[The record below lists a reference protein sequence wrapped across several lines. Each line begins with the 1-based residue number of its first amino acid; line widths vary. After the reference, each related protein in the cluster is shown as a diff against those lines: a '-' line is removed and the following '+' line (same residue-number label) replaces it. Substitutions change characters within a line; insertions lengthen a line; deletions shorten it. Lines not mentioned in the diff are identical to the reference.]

1 MTRMQSRL
9 SLIAL
14 FVLALP
20 AALVQAQSSGN
31 SRMSVTVTFGGG
43 MNTATPPGVP
53 SPPANHHVL
62 PNLIEIKA
70 GGAVNFAVAGF
81 HQIVVYQPGIEASDI
96 VPPVFVPPTTNLF
109 MNYNLGTAYYVG
121 INPRNANPAT
131 PPPAPPVLLD
141 NSDNRIESVSFATPG
156 VYLVVCNV
164 TPHFA
169 RDGMYAY
176 VKVSN

>member
-43 MNTATPPGVP
+43 MNTATPPGL
-53 SPPANHHVL
+53 PANHHVL
-62 PNLIEIKA
+62 PNMIEVKA

-81 HQIVVYQPGIEASDI
+81 HQIVVYRPGIEASDI
-96 VPPVFVPPTTNLF
+96 VAPAFPPNLF
-109 MNYNLGTAYYVG
+109 MNVNLGTAYYVG
-121 INPRNANPAT
+121 INPRNANAGTPAAAAT
-131 PPPAPPVLLD
+131 VY
-141 NSDNRIESVSFATPG
+141 NGDNRVEAVTFSEPG

-164 TPHFA
+164 TPHFT
-169 RDGMYAY
+169 DGMYAY

>member
-14 FVLALP
+14 CVLALP

-81 HQIVVYQPGIEASDI
+81 HQIVVYQPGVEASDI
-96 VPPVFVPPTTNLF
+96 VAPAFPPNLF

-121 INPRNANPAT
+121 INPRNANAGTPAAGAT
-131 PPPAPPVLLD
+131 VD
-141 NSDNRIESVSFATPG
+141 NGDNRVEAVTFSTPG

-164 TPHFA
+164 TPHFN
-169 RDGMYAY
+169 DGMYAY

>member
-20 AALVQAQSSGN
+20 AAFVQAQSSGN

-109 MNYNLGTAYYVG
+109 MNYNLGAAYYVG
-121 INPRNANPAT
+121 INPRNANPGTPAAGAT
-131 PPPAPPVLLD
+131 VD
-141 NSDNRIESVSFATPG
+141 NGDNRVEAVTFSTPG

>member
-20 AALVQAQSSGN
+20 AAFVQAQSSGN

-81 HQIVVYQPGIEASDI
+81 HQIVVCAQS
-96 VPPVFVPPTTNLF
+96 
-109 MNYNLGTAYYVG
+109 TALRLL
-121 INPRNANPAT
+121 PHQQDTALA
-131 PPPAPPVLLD
+131 VLRHL
-141 NSDNRIESVSFATPG
+141 
-156 VYLVVCNV
+156 
-164 TPHFA
+164 
-169 RDGMYAY
+169 
-176 VKVSN
+176 